1 MSRRTLRVGTFN
13 LCNLA
18 LPEQTFY
25 GREFYSPQEYD
36 RKISWVAGQLDQMWA
51 DLIGFQ
57 EVFHAE
63 ALQQALQQSQ
73 MGERMQLI
81 VGKPIGD
88 TPAVALASRFPIL
101 EHRFVRDFPTAAQLE
116 VQGATLPLT
125 HFARPVLMAR
135 LQLTETVECTVF
147 VVHLKSKRPIVPE
160 HLDRHDP
167 IEKAKGQ
174 ARSLILRAAESIAL
188 RVLLMEVL
196 QDRDHPVIV
205 LGDMND
211 GGAAVTSQL
220 ISGEPPH
227 RKLETEYKRKI
238 WDVLLYHVKDI
249 QARQS
254 FSDVYYTHI
263 HNGRYE
269 SLDHIMVSQEFVS
282 QNPDRIG
289 RVVYVSV
296 FNDHL
301 IDETLSPEEMPKW
314 QSDHAQVVASIELER
329 HPSRQPLSR
338 QTKVSMQSRRQVRS
352 THSTE
357 QYAEETVIQ
366 IEESASGKSPEP
378 WQEKP

>member
-1 MSRRTLRVGTFN
+1 MSRRTFRVGTFN

-18 LPEQTFY
+18 LPNQVFY
-25 GREFYSPQEYD
+25 KREVYTPEEYA
-36 RKISWVAGQLDQMWA
+36 RKISWVAGQLDQLQA

-73 MGERMQLI
+73 TCQDLHLV
-81 VGKPIGD
+81 VGKPIED

-101 EHRFVRDFPTAAQLE
+101 SHRFIRAFPAAARLE
-116 VQGATLPLT
+116 VQGAEIPLT
-125 HFARPVLMAR
+125 HFSRPILSAR
-135 LQLTETVECTVF
+135 LRLTDRIECTVF
-147 VVHLKSKRPIVPE
+147 VVHLKSKRPIVPD

-196 QDRDHPVIV
+196 RDRDHPVIV

-227 RKLETEYKRKI
+227 RKLETEHKRKI

-269 SLDHIMVSQEFVS
+269 SLDHIMVSQEFVT

-296 FNDHL
+296 LNDHL
-301 IDETLSPEEMPKW
+301 IDETLSSEDIPKW
-314 QSDHAQVVASIELER
+314 QSDHAQVVASIDLER
-329 HPSRQPLSR
+329 PPSRPTPSR
-338 QTKVSMQSRRQVRS
+338 KMKVSVQSRREVRS
-352 THSTE
+352 NHRAE

-366 IEESASGKSPEP
+366 IEEQVGSDDRTTKDKG
-378 WQEKP
+378 